1 MESSEEISTK
11 ILNDLGFESASKTR
25 IPKLLEKVKFMEG
38 TAVRDA
44 IITSISLILNLNNK
58 LMQSGGARNW
68 NFLNIVISDGEDN
81 SSKHSKSELTS
92 LLNRMKSSIPSES
105 CKNILVGVG
114 LGRSAKRDYR
124 EYAEA
129 GGNICQFIESD
140 SGDLESIFDRLQAS
154 ITLWRQTSIGV
165 VSSENQAY
173 IYASSQIGSRITV
186 TRKKFAVIF
195 TLDISPSMEE
205 RTGWFTFNTKWKS
218 LKRAVNKFLSHMESD
233 DLVCCV
239 MFCAEVYIVTKKEK
253 DKSWCQIF

>member
-1 MESSEEISTK
+1 MVSNLEISTK
-11 ILNDLGFESASKTR
+11 ILNDLGFESASTTR
-25 IPKLLEKVKFMEG
+25 IPKLLEKVKFMSG

-44 IITSISLILNLNNK
+44 IIQSILLILNLNNQ

-68 NFLNIVISDGEDN
+68 NFLNIVISDGDDN
-81 SSKHSKSELTS
+81 SSKSSKSELTS
-92 LLNRMKSSIPSES
+92 LLNKMRSSIPSEC

-114 LGRSAKRDYR
+114 LNRSAKRDYQQ
-124 EYAEA
+124 YADA

-140 SGDLESIFDRLQAS
+140 SGDLESIFDRLQAN

-165 VSSENQAY
+165 ICTENEAY
-173 IYASSQIGSRITV
+173 AFARSQIGSKITV

-218 LKRAVNKFLSHMESD
+218 LKRAVKKFLSHMESD

-253 DKSWCQIF
+253 EKGWCQIF